1 MPPNLRDVRRKRAD
15 EYSAD
20 AAQPPADDQNDD
32 NDDDYDGPEK
42 PQKKH
47 FRTRAHSNVLNANDF
62 WFPPTPD
69 DVPLDSYFPGLP
81 AAARTIEFVDIGC
94 GYGSL
99 LMELCA
105 VFPSTPMLGIEI
117 RPKVVE
123 YVQRRVAVLRHE
135 AKGKSTSGAAAATT
149 ASASGSDAATT
160 AADASADASA
170 ATSSSTTS
178 PLLDYE
184 NVWAIHNNA
193 QRFMPN
199 FFRKEQLSKLFFC
212 FADPHFKRKNHRKRI
227 VSHALLAEYA
237 YVLKPLGLA
246 YVITDVAE
254 LMSWMVEHFSQSVLF
269 ERLPREELKSD
280 PTVPTLIR
288 TDEGLKVQ
296 RNNGN
301 MYIAVFRKRADPLA
315 PRPPPPPNDNAAAA
329 DAAADAG
336 YRPLAGGERRGM
348 TW

>member
-1 MPPNLRDVRRKRAD
+1 MSRVEKRPL
-15 EYSAD
+15 EEE
-20 AAQPPADDQNDD
+20 Q
-32 NDDDYDGPEK
+32 PEK

-69 DVPLDSYFPGLP
+69 DVPLDTYFPNLTD
-81 AAARTIEFVDIGC
+81 RTIDFVDIGC

-99 LMELCA
+99 LLELA
-105 VFPSTPMLGIEI
+105 AIFPDAPMLGIEI

-123 YVQRRVAVLRHE
+123 YVQRRVVALRHE
-135 AKGKSTSGAAAATT
+135 ARTQA
-149 ASASGSDAATT
+149 DAAPQSKGAGAPPT
-160 AADASADASA
+160 
-170 ATSSSTTS
+170 
-178 PLLDYE
+178 YE
-184 NVWAIHNNA
+184 NVWAVHNNA

-199 FFRKEQLSKLFFC
+199 FFRKGQLSKLFFC

-237 YVLKPLGLA
+237 YVMRPGGLA
-246 YVITDVAE
+246 YVITDVSD
-254 LMSWMVEHFSQSVLF
+254 LMSWIVEHFSASALF
-269 ERLPREELKSD
+269 ERLPREALQAD
-280 PTVPTLIR
+280 PAVPVLIR

-301 MYIAVFRKRADPLA
+301 MYIAVFRKRVDPLA
-315 PRPPPPPNDNAAAA
+315 PPPAPMPNDNAAAA
-329 DAAADAG
+329 EAAADAG
-336 YRPLAGGERRGM
+336 YRPQAGGERRGM

>member
-1 MPPNLRDVRRKRAD
+1 M
-15 EYSAD
+15 E
-20 AAQPPADDQNDD
+20 
-32 NDDDYDGPEK
+32 
-42 PQKKH
+42 KH
-47 FRTRAHSNVLNANDF
+47 FRRRCRDINVLNANDF

-69 DVPLDSYFPGLP
+69 DVPLDSYFPRRP

-94 GYGSL
+94 GG
-99 LMELCA
+99 
-105 VFPSTPMLGIEI
+105 
-117 RPKVVE
+117 
-123 YVQRRVAVLRHE
+123 VQGAHGALRRLPEHADARHRDP
-135 AKGKSTSGAAAATT
+135 AKGGRVRAAARRRAAPRGAREKHERRGRRDDCECERIRRCHQWPPTPPPT
-149 ASASGSDAATT
+149 PPPRPAAAPPAS
-160 AADASADASA
+160 
-170 ATSSSTTS
+170 
-178 PLLDYE
+178 LLDYE

-212 FADPHFKRKNHRKRI
+212 FADPHLKRKNHRKRI

-329 DAAADAG
+329 DAAADVG

-348 TW
+348 TR